1 MSENKHTSEDL
12 KRLQSYDLGNKIQIS
27 VARIMEC
34 YNRYDKKCYVSF
46 SGGKDSTVLAWLC
59 AQVCQL
65 FNCKLVLWFSDT
77 GLEFPELREH
87 VKAYAEWIKHFFHG
101 YFKPLKNHVIISIFQ
116 PSPRTSAASFLVK
129 HFVYPLGTHW
139 HFSNSS

>member
-34 YNRYDKKCYVSF
+34 FNRYDKKCYVAF

-87 VKAYAEWIKHFFHG
+87 VKAYAEWIKHFIYLGYSYFHI
-101 YFKPLKNHVIISIFQ
+101 YPPVVFLRFEPLQHSQI
-116 PSPRTSAASFLVK
+116 L
-129 HFVYPLGTHW
+129 L
-139 HFSNSS
+139 